1 VLWEL
6 AGPVRS
12 TSEASTV
19 HRLLWLG
26 QIVFGLYF
34 VAIGILHFVVP
45 EDLPAQMAWMYDL
58 STTVHVIVGT
68 AEILGGLGLLLP
80 GLTGIRPEL
89 TPLAAACLALVMV
102 AATVWH
108 VPRGEWTQVAITV
121 FDGTLLALI
130 AYGRWRV
137 HPLPRRGHPRPSA
150 RREPEF
156 L

>member
-1 VLWEL
+1 
-6 AGPVRS
+6 
-12 TSEASTV
+12 V

-26 QIVFGLYF
+26 QLVFGVYF
-34 VAIGILHFVVP
+34 VAIGILHLVMP
-45 EDLPAQMAWMYDL
+45 ADLPAQMAWMYDL

-68 AEILGGLGLLLP
+68 AEILGGLGLVLP

-89 TPLAAACLALVMV
+89 TPLAAACLAVVMV

-108 VPRGEWTQVAITV
+108 VPREEWTQVGITV
-121 FDGTLLALI
+121 LDGTLLALI
-130 AYGRWRV
+130 AYGRWRLR
-137 HPLPRRGHPRPSA
+137 PLSPRNGRPTSS